1 MSYTILPLPGFISNG
16 PVPLLTKS
24 TTLASLPTWAHQSG
38 PLPLLVLLIIQDLA
52 HSLSPQRYFLW
63 PCAVKYDSFHTHT
76 STYNIQAHRNTHT
89 VILIHPLLL
98 LFTPSLVTP
107 ISSCN
112 YLHIY
117 LFNSF
122 LTVSTVRRETAWKT
136 AWGTPQETAWKQG
149 SYVFFGIASMYQ
161 PHRRCLRS
169 TS

>member
-1 MSYTILPLPGFISNG
+1 MSYTTLLLPGFISNG
-16 PVPLLTKS
+16 PIPLLTKS
-24 TTLASLPTWAHQSG
+24 TTLASLPAWAHQSG
-38 PLPLLVLLIIQDLA
+38 PLPLLVLLIIQDLP

-63 PCAVKYDSFHTHT
+63 PCAVKYDSLHT
-76 STYNIQAHRNTHT
+76 QAHTTYRHTEAYT

-117 LFNSF
+117 LFTSF
-122 LTVSTVRRETAWKT
+122 LTVSTMRREIAWKT
-136 AWGTPQETAWKQG
+136 AWGTPWETAWKQG